1 MSSDICSL
9 EPNRTV
15 SDGSVRRFVS
25 DRNIRSLH
33 LPRRL
38 GMEAAASIIMEAAE
52 KEGISASLYPDVSGD
67 TVIVLGDGTEVPGKD
82 TVSIVYLCHQT
93 LAAFRS

>member
-1 MSSDICSL
+1 
-9 EPNRTV
+9 
-15 SDGSVRRFVS
+15 
-25 DRNIRSLH
+25 
-33 LPRRL
+33 
-38 GMEAAASIIMEAAE
+38 MEAAE